1 MGNCIDKGDSNA
13 GADGKGAAGFA
24 GIIAAGATEFVGK
37 ADAGRV
43 TLSIKGEDKTF
54 TLNEYEGE
62 GEEAKTA
69 WAGIITEAEGV
80 WTFDASAA
88 DATTSETKTFIA
100 TLTDAG
106 HITLGH
112 KFIGDI
118 EQLDR

>member
-24 GIIAAGATEFVGK
+24 GLIAAGATEFVGK

-43 TLSIKGEDKTF
+43 TLSINGADRTF

-69 WAGIITEAEGV
+69 WTGVITDAENV
-80 WTFDASAA
+80 WTFDSSAEG
-88 DATTSETKTFIA
+88 ATTSDVKTFTA
-100 TLTDAG
+100 ALNEAG
-106 HITLGH
+106 HINLGH

>member
-24 GIIAAGATEFVGK
+24 GLIAAGATEFVGK

-43 TLSIKGEDKTF
+43 TLSIDGAAKTF
-54 TLNEYEGE
+54 AIKEFEGE

-69 WAGIITEAEGV
+69 WAGVITDADNV

-88 DATTSETKTFIA
+88 DATTSDVKTFVA